1 MYLIIIDLL
10 EKWPWTGVDNELRIL
25 RQATAKSLPSK
36 QGRPPWPVGLGRSL
50 SAGVA
55 DILPHLDPLCVSCV
69 ASPKEK
75 HWLFRGIQRQILLRN
90 SPTTNWGFTYHKK
103 KPTAAQTVILTET
116 IPKSNDPS
124 NHCLPLIT
132 PGPKPCRI
140 EMMNNMFTATSS
152 VSLLQGKKSQTGPW
166 DLLSLQQQANWKAGL
181 VLWQGRSTLSTP
193 SIPQKVARIPFFYL
207 CFLQGILKI
216 FKVAMKMLCNQYPN
230 YVM

>member
-1 MYLIIIDLL
+1 MTLDGL
-10 EKWPWTGVDNELRIL
+10 WQRMRIL

-36 QGRPPWPVGLGRSL
+36 QGQPPWPVGLGRSL

-152 VSLLQGKKSQTGPW
+152 VSLLQGKKN
-166 DLLSLQQQANWKAGL
+166 LKL
-181 VLWQGRSTLSTP
+181 VLETY
-193 SIPQKVARIPFFYL
+193 F
-207 CFLQGILKI
+207 
-216 FKVAMKMLCNQYPN
+216 LCNSKRTGRRDWFYDKVQ
-230 YVM
+230 